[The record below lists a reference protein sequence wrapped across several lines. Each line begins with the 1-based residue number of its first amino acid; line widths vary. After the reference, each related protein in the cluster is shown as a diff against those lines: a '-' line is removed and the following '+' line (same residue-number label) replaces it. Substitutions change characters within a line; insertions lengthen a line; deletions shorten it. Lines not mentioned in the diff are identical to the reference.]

1 MAEQTNL
8 LQLNDQLCFPIYATS
23 RLITRAYQPFLDK
36 LDLTYPQYITML
48 VLWEKDGIKIGD
60 LGDKIFLKT
69 NTLTPLLKKLESKK
83 LIVRTR
89 SEKDER
95 TVLISLTKK
104 GASLKLKASDIPIE
118 LIKSLNMSKEELI
131 QMRTLMWKMLG
142 KFEV

>member
-1 MAEQTNL
+1 MAEQANL
-8 LQLNDQLCFPIYATS
+8 LQLKDQLCFPIYATS
-23 RLITRAYQPFLDK
+23 RLITRAYQPYLDK

-48 VLWEKDGIKIGD
+48 VLWEKDGVKIGD
-60 LGDKIFLKT
+60 LGDKIYLKT

-104 GASLKLKASDIPIE
+104 GVLLKSEANDIPIE
-118 LIKSLNMSKEELI
+118 LIKSLNMTTEELV